1 MRVLLVESV
10 PEPTPASSIVS
21 ELLAGRGHEVVPLD
35 LRAEGFDRFMSE
47 AERRAYHEEDNLV
60 TAEQRRSV
68 ELVRSVDALVLV
80 STLREGT
87 LDPVV
92 KSWFERVFI
101 PGVSFTFT
109 PAGRITAALRNIK
122 RIGMV
127 LECPDDDVVPHRRVT
142 GPRSVVRAVRLNA
155 ARTCRT
161 TYLALAP
168 ETDRRSA
175 VELAFK
181 RW

>member
-1 MRVLLVESV
+1 MVDGLR
-10 PEPTPASSIVS
+10 EPSLALSIVS
-21 ELLAGRGHEVVPLD
+21 SRLADKGHELVPLD

-47 AERRAYHEEDNLV
+47 AERRAYHEDDNLV
-60 TAEQRRSV
+60 TDEQRRSV
-68 ELVRSVDALVLV
+68 ELVRSVDALLV
-80 STLREGT
+80 VSALREGT

-92 KSWFERVFI
+92 KSWFERVFV

-109 PAGRITAALRNIK
+109 PSGRITAALRNIK
-122 RIGMV
+122 RVGMV
-127 LECPDDDVVPHRRVT
+127 LECPDDDVVAHRRVT
-142 GPRSVVRAVRLNA
+142 GPRSVVRAARMNA

-168 ETDRRSA
+168 ETDRQSA
-175 VELAFK
+175 IDIAFK